1 MLDPGVESSRRGAAL
16 GVRVEWP
23 CLNVGDCYILPV
35 NPLVHTDDY
44 RHHLESPGSRTTHQ
58 PGRWPQACTCDHT
71 PEAGCPLE
79 APQGRCHDD
88 RKVVE
93 ALGRSWMARGICH
106 SHIVHCQ
113 RLWDSQYL
121 IFPLK
126 GKVFSANSQ
135 SGKFDSGKRW
145 VEYGFLALDPWYR
158 AVHGFREGLTL
169 IEPGCSQDTSR
180 HKEDTNQIEASFSL
194 LFLGFIF
201 QQVFSYLGHTERANT
216 LESVRLA
223 LCILQLSVPLQE
235 LLELCLL
242 GLKWLPLK
250 AWKVRVSVLGIYL
263 WLSWPAGWAFV
274 LIHLFSS
281 FHTPTWVH
289 THMGVSTHSHYMS
302 THSTKYT
309 LH

>member
-1 MLDPGVESSRRGAAL
+1 MTLPECWGLLHSPCERSSSHRWLQTPSGITRVTDNTPARAVASSLHMRSHSRG
-16 GVRVEWP
+16 WMP
-23 CLNVGDCYILPV
+23 
-35 NPLVHTDDY
+35 
-44 RHHLESPGSRTTHQ
+44 PGSPTRKMPWWQEGGGSTWTELDGQ
-58 PGRWPQACTCDHT
+58 WNM
-71 PEAGCPLE
+71 PEPHHPL
-79 APQGRCHDD
+79 PMPVG
-88 RKVVE
+88 
-93 ALGRSWMARGICH
+93 
-106 SHIVHCQ
+106 
-113 RLWDSQYL
+113 
-121 IFPLK
+121 FPVSYFPLLK

-135 SGKFDSGKRW
+135 SGEFDSGKRW
-145 VEYGFLALDPWYR
+145 VECGFLALDPWYR

-169 IEPGCSQDTSR
+169 IEPGCSQATSR
-180 HKEDTNQIEASFSL
+180 HREDTNQIEASFSL

-201 QQVFSYLGHTERANT
+201 QQVFSYLGRTERANA

-223 LCILQLSVPLQE
+223 LCILQLSVPLQV

-242 GLKWLPLK
+242 GLKWLPLR
-250 AWKVRVSVLGIYL
+250 AWKGRVSVLGIYL
-263 WLSWPAGWAFV
+263 WLSWPASWAFT